1 MDNLKCLSDHVSAH
15 ASVDFIDACETLRK
29 ELLKSMK
36 IAKKFK
42 EELKLANLEK
52 EELIVRLDESNK
64 KNEFLR
70 NQISSQDE
78 KMKSLEQELVESKAK
93 IENLTN
99 TKPAV
104 DNRSVSVSLKP
115 KTEKV
120 YIPPFKRN
128 NKEKTYFARLDK
140 GKSSNV
146 DAEIS
151 KPESK
156 PTVREHNK
164 SVFVPTCHL
173 CGVVGHIRPN
183 CSLLRQKPKSETR
196 FVVRN
201 TDVPKFVPVCHF
213 CGIHGHIR
221 PNCHKLKF
229 KHSVF
234 QSRICDDISP
244 AISPYKLFHILLK
257 NLSLLACERNLQ
269 DFSLSQKIGVIP
281 QIHSASHG
289 FSPTKP
295 KTRARWVRK
304 DSLR

>member
-1 MDNLKCLSDHVSAH
+1 MDNLKSIFDHVFAH
-15 ASVDFIDACETLRK
+15 ASVDFIDACETLCK

-52 EELIVRLDESNK
+52 EELVVRLDESNK

-93 IENLTN
+93 IENLTC
-99 TKPAV
+99 TKSIV
-104 DNRSVSVSLKP
+104 DNRSVSISLKP

-128 NKEKTYFARLDK
+128 NKEKAYFARLDK
-140 GKSSNV
+140 GKNSDV
-146 DAEIS
+146 DADVS
-151 KPESK
+151 KPKSK

-164 SVFVPTCHL
+164 FVFVPTCHI

-183 CSLLRQKPKSETR
+183 CSLLRQKPKSENR
-196 FVVRN
+196 FAVRN

-213 CGIHGHIR
+213 CGVHGHIR
-221 PNCHKLKF
+221 PNCHNLKF

-244 AISPYKLFHILLK
+244 AISPYKFYILLK

-289 FSPTKP
+289 FSPTMP
-295 KTRARWVRK
+295 ETCAIWVRK

>member
-1 MDNLKCLSDHVSAH
+1 MDNLKCLSDHVSACV
-15 ASVDFIDACETLRK
+15 SIDFIDACETLRK

-52 EELIVRLDESNK
+52 EELVVRLNESNK

-70 NQISSQDE
+70 NQFSSQDK
-78 KMKSLEQELVESKAK
+78 KMKSLEQELVESKANIK
-93 IENLTN
+93 NLTS
-99 TKPAV
+99 TKLAV
-104 DNRSVSVSLKP
+104 DNKSVSVSLKP

-120 YIPPFKRN
+120 YIPHFKRN
-128 NKEKTYFARLDK
+128 NKEKTYFTRLDK
-140 GKSSNV
+140 SKSSDV
-146 DAEIS
+146 DIDVS
-151 KPESK
+151 KPKSK
-156 PTVREHNK
+156 PIVREHNK

-183 CSLLRQKPKSETR
+183 CSLLRQKSKSEIR

-201 TDVPKFVPVCHF
+201 TDISKFVPVCHF
-213 CGIHGHIR
+213 CGVRGHIR
-221 PNCHKLKF
+221 PNCYKLKF

-269 DFSLSQKIGVIP
+269 HFSLS
-281 QIHSASHG
+281 
-289 FSPTKP
+289 
-295 KTRARWVRK
+295 
-304 DSLR
+304 